1 MTVTGKKRSGRKKQ
15 SPEKT
20 AEYTLVFQNQEPTRV
35 KPKRK
40 KTLRPEPVSF
50 VMQQRELFVMD
61 DDTI

>member
-1 MTVTGKKRSGRKKQ
+1 MTVTGKKKSRQNQ

-20 AEYTLVFQNQEPTRV
+20 AEYTLVFQNQQPNRV

-40 KTLRPEPVSF
+40 KTPKTEPVSF
-50 VMQQRELFVMD
+50 VMQQRELFFMD